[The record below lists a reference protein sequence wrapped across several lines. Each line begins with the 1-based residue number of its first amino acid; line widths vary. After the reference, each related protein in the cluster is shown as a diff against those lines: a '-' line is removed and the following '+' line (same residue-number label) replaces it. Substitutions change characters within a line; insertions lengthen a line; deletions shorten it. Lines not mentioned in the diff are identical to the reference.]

1 MKKIKSAGLKNRAL
15 KQMTTLIIFAMIVMV
30 MLFYGIVYSRTIR
43 NQGKNQEKSLA
54 NLDAYLNSYFE
65 EADSIAKNVNYNYYL
80 QNYLETVIDREDN
93 YTDPSVGKNMRAYE
107 MSSQA
112 FSDTL
117 LSRPDISSVMI
128 FGRKKVLLNKS
139 LYSLRNVVMD
149 YSDLEWYQEAIKNPY
164 DMVITGPNHH
174 RFFDTDDEAI
184 SLSREIQDYENGT
197 FLGVILVN
205 HNINKITDIYDAFK

>member
-15 KQMTTLIIFAMIVMV
+15 KRMTTLIIFAMIVMV
-30 MLFYGIVYSRTIR
+30 MLFYGIVYSRIIR

-65 EADSIAKNVNYNYYL
+65 EVDSIAKNVNYNYYL

-93 YTDPSVGKNMRAYE
+93 YTDPSVRKNMRAYE

-117 LSRPDISSVMI
+117 LSRPDM
-128 FGRKKVLLNKS
+128 K
-139 LYSLRNVVMD
+139 
-149 YSDLEWYQEAIKNPY
+149 
-164 DMVITGPNHH
+164 
-174 RFFDTDDEAI
+174 
-184 SLSREIQDYENGT
+184 IQDVAGASGFSDASHFIAMFRKVTGT
-197 FLGVILVN
+197 TPLDFR
-205 HNINKITDIYDAFK
+205 KMY

>member
-15 KQMTTLIIFAMIVMV
+15 KRMTTLIIFAMIVMV
-30 MLFYGIVYSRTIR
+30 MLFDGIVYSRIIR

-65 EADSIAKNVNYNYYL
+65 EVDSIAKNVNYNYYL

-93 YTDPSVGKNMRAYE
+93 YTDPSVRKNMRAYE

-117 LSRPDISSVMI
+117 LSRPDM
-128 FGRKKVLLNKS
+128 K
-139 LYSLRNVVMD
+139 
-149 YSDLEWYQEAIKNPY
+149 
-164 DMVITGPNHH
+164 
-174 RFFDTDDEAI
+174 
-184 SLSREIQDYENGT
+184 IQDVAGASGFSDASHFIAMFRKVTGT
-197 FLGVILVN
+197 TPLDFR
-205 HNINKITDIYDAFK
+205 KMY

>member
-117 LSRPDISSVMI
+117 LSRPDM
-128 FGRKKVLLNKS
+128 K
-139 LYSLRNVVMD
+139 
-149 YSDLEWYQEAIKNPY
+149 
-164 DMVITGPNHH
+164 
-174 RFFDTDDEAI
+174 
-184 SLSREIQDYENGT
+184 IQDVAGASGFSDASHFIAMFRKVTGT
-197 FLGVILVN
+197 TPLDFR
-205 HNINKITDIYDAFK
+205 KMY